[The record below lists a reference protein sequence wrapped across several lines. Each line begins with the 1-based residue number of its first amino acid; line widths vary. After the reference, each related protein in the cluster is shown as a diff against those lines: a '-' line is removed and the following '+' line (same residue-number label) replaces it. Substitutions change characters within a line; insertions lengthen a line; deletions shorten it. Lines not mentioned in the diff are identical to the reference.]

1 MNTSISDLRR
11 TQRQGF
17 TAFELLIVLGIIFV
31 LAAMTMPA
39 IFSAL
44 RKGRVS
50 DAANAITYVSTQAR
64 QLARARQPLAV
75 GVTAKAYGVAVVA
88 PTATSPGYY
97 VALTYG
103 GPLPSDAVELM
114 SNGKPVS
121 KFLFNRN
128 VMVFQGAD
136 FQSATALSSGNRIV
150 WYFQN
155 QTGLPLQNANDL
167 VPIGIGT
174 EAQAGQFANMGTF
187 APAVLVSPVC
197 GSLSV
202 RSLDYNATSGVG
214 YAAAIAI
221 YQIGLPNVRNQ

>member
-1 MNTSISDLRR
+1 
-11 TQRQGF
+11 
-17 TAFELLIVLGIIFV
+17 
-31 LAAMTMPA
+31 
-39 IFSAL
+39 
-44 RKGRVS
+44 
-50 DAANAITYVSTQAR
+50 
-64 QLARARQPLAV
+64 
-75 GVTAKAYGVAVVA
+75 
-88 PTATSPGYY
+88 
-97 VALTYG
+97 
-103 GPLPSDAVELM
+103 LPSDAVELM
-114 SNGKPVS
+114 SNGKHVS

-174 EAQAGQFANMGTF
+174 EAQAGQFANMKTF

>member
-88 PTATSPGYY
+88 PTPTIPGY
-97 VALTYG
+97 VSLTYG
-103 GPLPSDAVELM
+103 GPLPSDAAELM
-114 SNGKPVS
+114 SNGQHVS
-121 KFLFNRN
+121 KFIFNRN
-128 VMVFQGAD
+128 VMVYKGAD
-136 FQSATALSSGNRIV
+136 FQSATALSPGTRIV

-155 QTGLPLQNANDL
+155 QTGLPLQEAGDL
-167 VPIGIGT
+167 EPIGIGT
-174 EAQAGQFANMGTF
+174 SATPAAYAANGNLIT
-187 APAVLVSPVC
+187 PAVAVSPVC

-202 RSLDYNATSGVG
+202 RSLDYDASVPVG